1 MTAVSTSPRPIP
13 CGPLRQLRLW
23 CDPLPRDGY
32 HNMAADELLLG
43 RPEAWLRFYGWSRPA
58 VSFGYF
64 DTQQMAA
71 RLFPGEGI
79 EYIRRW
85 TGGGIVDHRFGY
97 TYTLTLPAP
106 PEGQMYASS
115 RELYRWI
122 HGALAQALRAAGV
135 DCRLLSADAPD
146 GGRACWASPVESDL
160 VDAAGH
166 RLAGAG
172 QRRHRGAVLHQGLV
186 QGCEPATGCEAHL
199 AEALADTV
207 VPVHGAE
214 PWRGFAQELEQLCRD
229 KYLTAVWTDESHGR
243 RPATQR

>member
-64 DTQQMAA
+64 DTQRMAA

-85 TGGGIVDHRFGY
+85 TGVDMPGEEIASILRKLYFRVTLAGD
-97 TYTLTLPAP
+97 TLTA
-106 PEGQMYASS
+106 EATEQY
-115 RELYRWI
+115 
-122 HGALAQALRAAGV
+122 V
-135 DCRLLSADAPD
+135 
-146 GGRACWASPVESDL
+146 GRS
-160 VDAAGH
+160 
-166 RLAGAG
+166 
-172 QRRHRGAVLHQGLV
+172 
-186 QGCEPATGCEAHL
+186 TGCYQVNV
-199 AEALADTV
+199 TNQ
-207 VPVHGAE
+207 HGQLVATFQSSVFRKGD
-214 PWRGFAQELEQLCRD
+214 PLPFTLE
-229 KYLTAVWTDESHGR
+229 
-243 RPATQR
+243 